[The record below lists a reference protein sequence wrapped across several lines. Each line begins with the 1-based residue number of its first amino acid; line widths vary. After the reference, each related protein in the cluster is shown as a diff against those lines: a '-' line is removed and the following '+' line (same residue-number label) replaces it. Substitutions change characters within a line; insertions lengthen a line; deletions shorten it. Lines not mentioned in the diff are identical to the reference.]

1 MGRQSEKLE
10 REAEGVRSE
19 LAGSLAELRSRL
31 TPGQIVDQF
40 TDYAREG
47 PAAEFLNNLA
57 REIRV
62 NPMPV
67 LLIVIG
73 IAWLVLATNRQSGM
87 ASRFDG
93 NLRTAASRCGRLLR
107 PRCWLLPVLANGPT
121 LLLARQARPVARRPK
136 TAAADLRQSRR
147 TFRYRGGGT
156 LYSGSTRASL
166 RTASSPMRQ
175 R

>member
-19 LAGSLAELRSRL
+19 LAGSLAELRFRL

-67 LLIVIG
+67 LLIAIG

-93 NLRTAASRCGRLLR
+93 NLRTAPRNEIGPDLITRVEASPEDR
-107 PRCWLLPVLANGPT
+107 
-121 LLLARQARPVARRPK
+121 
-136 TAAADLRQSRR
+136 
-147 TFRYRGGGT
+147 
-156 LYSGSTRASL
+156 STWA
-166 RTASSPMRQ
+166 MVDG
-175 R
+175 

>member
-19 LAGSLAELRSRL
+19 LAGSLAELRFRL

-73 IAWLVLATNRQSGM
+73 IAWLVLATNRQSGI
-87 ASRFDG
+87 ASRFDR
-93 NLRTAASRCGRLLR
+93 NAATAPRDEIGPDNSITGLEASPEER
-107 PRCWLLPVLANGPT
+107 
-121 LLLARQARPVARRPK
+121 
-136 TAAADLRQSRR
+136 
-147 TFRYRGGGT
+147 
-156 LYSGSTRASL
+156 STWA
-166 RTASSPMRQ
+166 MVDG
-175 R
+175 

>member
-19 LAGSLAELRSRL
+19 LAGSLAELRFRL

-67 LLIVIG
+67 LLIAIG

-87 ASRFDG
+87 ASCFDG
-93 NLRTAASRCGRLLR
+93 NLRTAPRDEIGPDLITRVEASPEDR
-107 PRCWLLPVLANGPT
+107 
-121 LLLARQARPVARRPK
+121 
-136 TAAADLRQSRR
+136 
-147 TFRYRGGGT
+147 
-156 LYSGSTRASL
+156 STWAVVDG
-166 RTASSPMRQ
+166 
-175 R
+175 

>member
-19 LAGSLAELRSRL
+19 LAGSLAELRFRL

-57 REIRV
+57 REIRE

-67 LLIVIG
+67 LLIEIG

-87 ASRFDG
+87 APHFDR
-93 NLRTAASRCGRLLR
+93 NAATAPRDEIAPDNSITGLEASPEER
-107 PRCWLLPVLANGPT
+107 
-121 LLLARQARPVARRPK
+121 
-136 TAAADLRQSRR
+136 
-147 TFRYRGGGT
+147 
-156 LYSGSTRASL
+156 STWAVVDG
-166 RTASSPMRQ
+166 
-175 R
+175 

>member
-1 MGRQSEKLE
+1 VKSQRLPVKRNPIARALRMLKPKVKPSGKLY
-10 REAEGVRSE
+10 RRRASKTQDTRGE

-93 NLRTAASRCGRLLR
+93 NLRTAPRNEIGPDLITRVEASPEDR
-107 PRCWLLPVLANGPT
+107 
-121 LLLARQARPVARRPK
+121 
-136 TAAADLRQSRR
+136 
-147 TFRYRGGGT
+147 
-156 LYSGSTRASL
+156 STWA
-166 RTASSPMRQ
+166 MVDG
-175 R
+175 

>member
-19 LAGSLAELRSRL
+19 LAGSLAELRFRL

-67 LLIVIG
+67 LLIAIG

-87 ASRFDG
+87 ASCFDE
-93 NLRTAASRCGRLLR
+93 NLRTAPRDEIGPDLITRVEASPEDR
-107 PRCWLLPVLANGPT
+107 
-121 LLLARQARPVARRPK
+121 
-136 TAAADLRQSRR
+136 
-147 TFRYRGGGT
+147 
-156 LYSGSTRASL
+156 STWAVVDG
-166 RTASSPMRQ
+166 
-175 R
+175 